1 MKKFYKGDLV
11 KNKTKITWRD
21 QNAAGIIVETPRKL
35 CGVVDEVRIKW
46 ITPPVYAAKGI
57 VTYYSNSLELIASAK

>member
-21 QNAAGIIVETPRKL
+21 QNAAGIIVEA
-35 CGVVDEVRIKW
+35 CGNYAGSEVVRIKW

-57 VTYYSNSLELIASAK
+57 VTHYSSSLELMASAK